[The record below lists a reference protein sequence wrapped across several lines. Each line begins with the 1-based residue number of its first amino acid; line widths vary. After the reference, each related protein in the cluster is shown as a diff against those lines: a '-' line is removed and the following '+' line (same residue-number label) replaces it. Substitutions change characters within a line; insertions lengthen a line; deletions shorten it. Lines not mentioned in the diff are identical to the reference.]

1 MEFTTN
7 RYVHPDDAT
16 LGHAVERSTV
26 SPEALPYFTSEPL
39 KCSLV
44 SRLHQ
49 SSPIGEDF
57 MSVPA
62 AILISALV
70 SGLLAT
76 SVSFYLNRR
85 YSEVERKRDVLRR
98 FVGSRYRLTGQYM
111 GGEGE
116 PFIALN
122 EVFVV
127 YAGHPQVISKLRKM
141 HEELSIPD
149 RLPDN
154 IVSLVKA
161 MAEAAKVPIRE
172 LNDDFITRPFT
183 PPGSPQV

>member
-1 MEFTTN
+1 
-7 RYVHPDDAT
+7 
-16 LGHAVERSTV
+16 
-26 SPEALPYFTSEPL
+26 
-39 KCSLV
+39 
-44 SRLHQ
+44 
-49 SSPIGEDF
+49 

-76 SVSFYLNRR
+76 WASFCLNRR
-85 YSEVERKRDVLRR
+85 YSEVEVKRDVLRR
-98 FVGSRYRLTGQYM
+98 FVGSRYRLTGKEM

-127 YAGHPQVISKLRKM
+127 YAEHPQVISTLRKM
-141 HEELSIPD
+141 HEEISIPD
-149 RLPDN
+149 RVPDN

-183 PPGSPQV
+183 PQQPDAHERRQP

>member
-1 MEFTTN
+1 
-7 RYVHPDDAT
+7 
-16 LGHAVERSTV
+16 
-26 SPEALPYFTSEPL
+26 
-39 KCSLV
+39 
-44 SRLHQ
+44 
-49 SSPIGEDF
+49 

-76 SVSFYLNRR
+76 WVSFYLNRR
-85 YSEVERKRDVLRR
+85 YSEVAVKRDVLRR
-98 FVGSRYRLTGQYM
+98 FVGSRYHLTDKYM
-111 GGEGE
+111 SGEEYVGGEGE

-127 YAGHPQVISKLRKM
+127 YAEHPQVISKLRKM

-183 PPGSPQV
+183 PPCSAQV

>member
-1 MEFTTN
+1 
-7 RYVHPDDAT
+7 
-16 LGHAVERSTV
+16 
-26 SPEALPYFTSEPL
+26 
-39 KCSLV
+39 
-44 SRLHQ
+44 
-49 SSPIGEDF
+49 

-62 AILISALV
+62 TILISALV

-76 SVSFYLNRR
+76 WGSFYLNRR
-85 YSEVERKRDVLRR
+85 YSEVEVKRDVLRR
-98 FVGSRYRLTGQYM
+98 FVGSRYHLTGKDI

-127 YAGHPQVISKLRKM
+127 YAEHPQVISTLRKV
-141 HEELSIPD
+141 HEEISMPD
-149 RLPDN
+149 RVPDN

-183 PPGSPQV
+183 PRGSPQV

>member
-1 MEFTTN
+1 
-7 RYVHPDDAT
+7 
-16 LGHAVERSTV
+16 
-26 SPEALPYFTSEPL
+26 
-39 KCSLV
+39 
-44 SRLHQ
+44 
-49 SSPIGEDF
+49 

-76 SVSFYLNRR
+76 WVSFYLNRR
-85 YSEVERKRDVLRR
+85 YSEVGVKRDVLRR
-98 FVGSRYRLTGQYM
+98 FVGSRYRLTEKYM
-111 GGEGE
+111 SGEEYVGGEGE

-127 YAGHPQVISKLRKM
+127 YAEHPQVISTLRKM
-141 HEELSIPD
+141 HEELGIPD
-149 RLPDN
+149 RLRDN